1 MKRRSSPAAAA
12 APEDQVGSY
21 LNKGKS
27 IESTYKN
34 MELRQHI
41 YTTPDTYAGSIDPK
55 DETVWV
61 WNETAG
67 RMEQQQLVFR
77 DAFYKIFDEVLVN
90 AMDQCIRLRGK
101 KDDPTIKQVTK
112 IEVTI
117 NKEDG
122 VISVENTGEGIDVA
136 MHADF
141 GCYVPQVVFGELLTS
156 VNYDASEERTVGGK
170 NGYGAKITNIFSKEF
185 TVETVDSFRKL
196 HYRQTFRNNMS
207 VIEPPEIK
215 SYTRAPFTKITYRPD
230 FERFGI
236 KDHRAIDDW
245 KLLTRRVYDIA
256 GCIENIQ
263 VHLNGSRINVHD
275 FEDYMS
281 LYIGKPGNG
290 GIKRVYL
297 SVNERWQVGVCLSP
311 DGDFQQVSF
320 VNGIFTDHGGR
331 HVAHIVDNI
340 CKRLV
345 TFFTEKKRGAKDIT
359 IKPDFIRKN
368 LFVFIRSTIV
378 NPSFDSQSKREL
390 NTLVNKFGSRADL
403 PDEFIEKIAKI
414 GILEIAQKLAE
425 FKQKTDLSRQINQT
439 VAKPGAIMHPK
450 LCDASAPLKERDRC
464 TIVFTEGD
472 SAANFM
478 ASGLKGIRD
487 SEHKYW
493 GYFPLR
499 GKILNVRNATMKQL
513 ASNEEIKMIIKI
525 LGLKENTD
533 YPETGTT
540 GLRYGRIMILA
551 DADDDG
557 HHIKGLLMNFISY
570 YWPSLAKRPG
580 FICDMAT
587 PICKA
592 IKTDKKDKIIDAV
605 EFYSQEES
613 HKWAETGHPGWKL
626 KYYKG
631 LGTYRPEEA
640 KEFCE
645 KMRVT
650 NYRITAECPAKFELA
665 FAKNFE
671 DARKEWLNI
680 PPAVA
685 EEKAAN
691 VTVGE
696 STYKDFI
703 DNKLKLFSM
712 ADNIRSIPSVMDGLK
727 PGQRKVLYAAF
738 KRRLKQEIKVAQFAG
753 YISEHTAYHH
763 GEISLYDTIIGMA
776 RDYVGVN
783 NINLFKPIG
792 QFGSRLGGGPKLK
805 KGENSAAARYVSTNL
820 SYLARLLFSE
830 DDEGLLAYK
839 TEDGLKI
846 EPEWYVP
853 LIPMILVNGAIG
865 IGTGYSTSIPCYN
878 PLDVI
883 HNVRAE
889 LTGEAH
895 KNMIPW
901 HRGYNGKIVEL
912 APNRFITVGDWIKLD
927 DSTIRI
933 RELPVGSKNCL
944 SFTAYKEFL
953 SQIVEAAAAEQKEMK
968 RAAKKAAEAGEADL
982 ESLPDNEESV
992 NALSRIVQSF
1002 SIIKETDTDFV
1013 VDIRFKPGVLE
1024 DELKNNKDYR
1034 FEKMLKLAFIFMA
1047 SNMHAYDETGIIRR
1061 YDSPTEIIRT
1071 FVRVR
1076 EEYYERRRASQLKD
1090 YTIKLGQASARYR
1103 FVTEIIDGKLDIY
1116 RKSKAVITA
1125 MLEAADYP
1133 KNSSFGGGSEDEDA
1147 SESREYAYLLSMQVS
1162 SFTEETLEEL
1172 RKKQEDL
1179 RDKIANLESSTGKD
1193 IWLAELAVFEREYT
1207 DDLTAWVNDN
1217 TLTVYTDEELP
1228 KSAAKPGRRGLKK
1241 RV

>member
-1 MKRRSSPAAAA
+1 MPPKRKDASATSPASG
-12 APEDQVGSY
+12 EGSY

-61 WNETAG
+61 FNRDTQ

-90 AMDQCIRLRGK
+90 AMDQCIRLKDK
-101 KDDPTIKQVTK
+101 KELKQVTK
-112 IEVTI
+112 IEVNI
-117 NKEDG
+117 NQEDG

-156 VNYDASEERTVGGK
+156 VNYDAGEERTVGGK

-196 HYRQTFRNNMS
+196 YYRQVFRNNMS

-215 SYTRAPFTKITYRPD
+215 PFTRMPFTRITYRPD

-236 KDHRAIDDW
+236 KDHRTIDDW
-245 KLLTRRVYDIA
+245 RLLNRRVYDIA

-263 VHLNGSRINVHD
+263 VILNGERINVRN
-275 FEDYMS
+275 FEEYMS
-281 LYIGKPGNG
+281 LYIGKSSSG
-290 GIKRVYL
+290 GIKRVFL
-297 SVNERWQVGVCLSP
+297 PVNDRWQVGVCLSS

-331 HVAHIVDNI
+331 HVSHVVDNL
-340 CKRLV
+340 CKRLLAH
-345 TFFTEKKRGAKDIT
+345 FTEKSKKNKEINMKA
-359 IKPDFIRKN
+359 DFIRKN

-390 NTLVNKFGSRADL
+390 NTRVDKFGSRAEL
-403 PDEFIEKIAKI
+403 PDDFIEKVAKL
-414 GILEIAQKLAE
+414 GILEIAQRLAE
-425 FKQKTDLSRQINQT
+425 FKEKTDLSRQINQT

-478 ASGLKGIRD
+478 ASGLKGIPD
-487 SEHKYW
+487 AQHKYW

-499 GKILNVRNATMKQL
+499 GKILNVRNATIKQL
-513 ASNEEIKMIIKI
+513 AGNEEIKMMIKI
-525 LGLKENTD
+525 IGLKEKTE
-533 YPETGTT
+533 YPETGNT

-570 YWPSLAKRPG
+570 YWPSLARRPG

-592 IKTDKKDKIIDAV
+592 IKTDKKDKIIDSV

-613 HKWAETGHPGWKL
+613 QKWCETAPSGWKL

-640 KEFCE
+640 KEFCQ

-650 NYRITAECPAKFELA
+650 NYRNTDECAAKFELA
-665 FAKNFE
+665 FARNFE
-671 DARKEWLNI
+671 DARKEWLNV
-680 PPAVA
+680 PPALA
-685 EEKAAN
+685 EEQATK
-691 VTVGE
+691 VSIGE

-712 ADNIRSIPSVMDGLK
+712 ADNIRSIPNIMDGLK

-763 GEISLYDTIIGMA
+763 GEVSLYDTIIGMA

-820 SYLARLLFSE
+820 SYLSRLLFSE
-830 DDEGLLAYK
+830 ADESLLKYK
-839 TEDGLKI
+839 TEDGLQI
-846 EPEWYVP
+846 EPEWYAP
-853 LIPMILVNGAIG
+853 LIPTILVNGAIG

-878 PLDVI
+878 PVDII
-883 HNVRAE
+883 HNVRAV
-889 LTGEAH
+889 LTGGEQ
-895 KNMIPW
+895 KDMIPW
-901 HRGYNGKIVEL
+901 HRGYNGKIESL
-912 APNRFITVGDWIKLD
+912 GSNRFITVGDWIKLD
-927 DSTIRI
+927 DSTIRV

-944 SFTAYKEFL
+944 SFTAYKEFMA
-953 SQIVEAAAAEQKEMK
+953 QIIEAAAAEQKEIK
-968 RAAKKAAEAGEADL
+968 RAAKKAADAGEADL

-992 NALSRIVQSF
+992 NALSKIILSYSV
-1002 SIIKETDTDFV
+1002 IKETDTDFV
-1013 VDIRFKPGVLE
+1013 VDIRFKQGILE
-1024 DELKNNKDYR
+1024 DELKSNKDYR
-1034 FEKMLKLAFIFMA
+1034 FEKMLKLAFCFTA

-1061 YDSPTEIIRT
+1061 YDSPADIICT

-1076 EEYYERRRASQLKD
+1076 EDYYERRRNAQLKD

-1103 FVTEIIDGKLDIY
+1103 FVTEIIEDKLDIY
-1116 RKSKAVITA
+1116 RKSRAVITA
-1125 MLEAADYP
+1125 MLEAAGYP
-1133 KNSSFGGGSEDEDA
+1133 KNSSFGTADTEDDGEET
-1147 SESREYAYLLSMQVS
+1147 SNKEYNYLLSMQVS

-1172 RKKQEDL
+1172 RKRREDL
-1179 RDKIANLESSTGKD
+1179 QEKIVNLESSTGKD
-1193 IWLAELAVFEREYT
+1193 IWLAELDTFEREYV
-1207 DDLTAWVNDN
+1207 DDLQAWVKDN
-1217 TLTVYTDEELP
+1217 TITVYSDDVIPPAP
-1228 KSAAKPGRRGLKK
+1228 KRRVGLKK
-1241 RV
+1241 RT